1 VREKVRLGE
10 VELQYNPT
18 EKQVVDRLTKVLPKV
33 LFQAFYKALGLES
46 VV

>member
-1 VREKVRLGE
+1 MREKVRLGE
-10 VELQYNPT
+10 VELQYIPT
-18 EKQVVDRLTKVLPKV
+18 EKQVVDRLIKALLKV